1 MDTRCCPASARPLLE
16 GALGL
21 MLLCP
26 SNLPAQRPGEEDGP
40 RRVIPPVHIRE
51 ADVMWAR
58 RVWRVIDLREKVNH
72 PLYFP
77 LEPIED
83 RKCLFDV
90 LRDALL
96 TEGSITAYDPG
107 PMLQDDAFG
116 RPLDAASLA
125 ALFMHRDTVY
135 TEDLESGQLVP
146 VEQEERLEAAT
157 ITRYLLKEDW
167 VFDKQ
172 RSVMDIR
179 IIGLAPMREVRGE
192 DGELRGHAPLFWLY
206 YPELRYL
213 LAQHDAFN
221 RHNDAA
227 RPTFEDLFRKRLFSS
242 TIVKVSNVQD
252 RWISDH
258 LSGVDALLVAVR
270 MKEAL
275 FEFEHD
281 LWHY

>member
-1 MDTRCCPASARPLLE
+1 
-16 GALGL
+16 
-21 MLLCP
+21 MLLLTP
-26 SNLPAQRPGEEDGP
+26 LAVAAQDGPDDGP
-40 RRVIPPVHIRE
+40 RQVVPLTNIRE
-51 ADVMWAR
+51 ADAMWAR
-58 RVWRVIDLREKVNH
+58 RVWREIDLREKVNH

-77 LEPIED
+77 LQPLED
-83 RKCLFDV
+83 RQCLFDV
-90 LRDALL
+90 IRNALL
-96 TEGSITAYDPG
+96 SEGSITAYDPG
-107 PMLQDDAFG
+107 PLLQDDSFTD
-116 RPLDAASLA
+116 PLTLTELET
-125 ALFMHRDTVY
+125 LFHRRDTVY
-135 TEDLESGQLVP
+135 TEDLETGELVP
-146 VEQEERLEAAT
+146 VVQDIDVEAAS

-179 IIGLAPMREVRGE
+179 IIGLAPMHEVLGD

-206 YPELRYL
+206 FPELRFL
-213 LAQHDAFN
+213 LAQHKAFN

-227 RPTFEDLFRKRLFSS
+227 RPTFDEVFTKRLFSS

-258 LSGVDALLVAVR
+258 LTGTDALLEAER
-270 MKEAL
+270 MKQDL